1 MSAAKSN
8 HEQEELPLPDEVGFS
23 AAVNEL
29 EEILRRIEGEE
40 IDLDRLAAE
49 LKRATALL
57 EVCRGKVRR
66 AEIEVQQIVDTISEP
81 ENGDAD

>member
-1 MSAAKSN
+1 MS
-8 HEQEELPLPDEVGFS
+8 EDRQEELPLPDEIAFGDAVG
-23 AAVNEL
+23 EL

-66 AEIEVQQIVDTISEP
+66 AEVEVQQIVDTLAEP
-81 ENGDAD
+81 DDEGD